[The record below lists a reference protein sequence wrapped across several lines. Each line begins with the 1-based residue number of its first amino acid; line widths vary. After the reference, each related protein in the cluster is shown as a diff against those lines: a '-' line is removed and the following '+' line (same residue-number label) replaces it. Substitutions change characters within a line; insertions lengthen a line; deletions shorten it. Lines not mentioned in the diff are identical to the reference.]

1 MPQVGEEV
9 NVIKFNYYVRGVLIN
24 IKYRDARKNFKMYKG
39 AQKTFYNIDAI
50 AGQDSCVIV
59 EGEVDAM
66 SFHEAGVTNVVSVP
80 NGFNATGQVNLDY
93 LTDFYS
99 FFEDKDKIF
108 VAVDND
114 EAGENGKKE
123 LACRF
128 GSDKVWLVDFGDCKD
143 ANEYLIKYGKDE
155 LNNLIKSAQACPIE
169 NVRRVADM
177 ESELDNFYKNGVQ
190 NGYKIGLSDFDGI
203 FSTYTKQF
211 IVVTDSRQAVSQTS
225 LTK

>member
-1 MPQVGEEV
+1 
-9 NVIKFNYYVRGVLIN
+9 
-24 IKYRDARKNFKMYKG
+24 MYKG

-114 EAGENGKKE
+114 EAGRTERKNSYAGLVQTRYGLLT
-123 LACRF
+123 LATAR
-128 GSDKVWLVDFGDCKD
+128 
-143 ANEYLIKYGKDE
+143 
-155 LNNLIKSAQACPIE
+155 
-169 NVRRVADM
+169 
-177 ESELDNFYKNGVQ
+177 
-190 NGYKIGLSDFDGI
+190 
-203 FSTYTKQF
+203 T
-211 IVVTDSRQAVSQTS
+211 QTS
-225 LTK
+225 T